1 VARPYRFASTARH
14 SSPHRVAPPPPI
26 APKPRDADRRR
37 EHRARARSSR
47 AMAHRRQTDALF
59 INAAQ
64 ICAANAPPG
73 ETPIATLLDAFFAF
87 LDEKTDFFVDA
98 ERAGVAVREALAK
111 TTRGRAAAKA
121 AKAPA
126 APSSDEAAR
135 MKAERD
141 AAKARA
147 MEEAERQRVEALRAR
162 TLEMQMEKS
171 KGKLTEVTEDADAD
185 ATAANGAEEEDP
197 HALAPGTMM
206 PNKGNG
212 GEAEKYVWTQTL
224 DDLEMRVA
232 VPPGTKSKDVEC
244 AFAQRRFSFK
254 VKTASG
260 EPRIEG
266 DFYAAIT
273 PDECYWTLEDNAYV
287 SCFLQKAKTGA
298 EWWPHVLVGDP
309 KIDTKKVEPENSRL
323 DDLDG
328 ETRSTVE
335 KMMYDQRQKAM
346 GLPTADEQTKQNAL
360 KNFMAAHPEMDFS
373 NCKFDG
379 VAGASSSPFDPSA

>member
-1 VARPYRFASTARH
+1 
-14 SSPHRVAPPPPI
+14 
-26 APKPRDADRRR
+26 
-37 EHRARARSSR
+37 
-47 AMAHRRQTDALF
+47 MAHRRQTDALF

-64 ICAANAPPG
+64 ICAANAAPG

-98 ERAGVAVREALAK
+98 ERAGTAVREALGK

-121 AKAPA
+121 AKAA
-126 APSSDEAAR
+126 TTATASDDDAAR
-135 MKAERD
+135 LKAERD

-171 KGKLTEVTEDADAD
+171 KGKLTEVTEDAEAA
-185 ATAANGAEEEDP
+185 ATATTTTTTNDAEEEDP

-224 DDLEMRVA
+224 DDLEVRVA
-232 VPPGTKSKDVEC
+232 VPPGTKSKEIEC
-244 AFAQRRFSFK
+244 AFAKNRFSFK
-254 VKTASG
+254 LKTASG

-266 DFYAAIT
+266 EFYAAIT

-298 EWWPHVLVGDP
+298 EWWPHVLVDDP

-346 GLPTADEQTKQNAL
+346 GLPTADEQTKQDAL
-360 KNFMAAHPEMDFS
+360 KKFMAAHPEMDFS

-379 VAGASSSPFDPSA
+379 VS

>member
-1 VARPYRFASTARH
+1 
-14 SSPHRVAPPPPI
+14 
-26 APKPRDADRRR
+26 
-37 EHRARARSSR
+37 
-47 AMAHRRQTDALF
+47 MAHRRQTDALF

-64 ICAANAPPG
+64 ICAANAAPG

-98 ERAGVAVREALAK
+98 ERAGTAVREALGK

-121 AKAPA
+121 AKAA
-126 APSSDEAAR
+126 TTATATASDDDAAR
-135 MKAERD
+135 LKAERD

-171 KGKLTEVTEDADAD
+171 KGKLTEVTEDAEAA
-185 ATAANGAEEEDP
+185 ATATTTTNDAEEEDP

-224 DDLEMRVA
+224 DDLEVRVA
-232 VPPGTKSKDVEC
+232 VPPGTKSKEIEC
-244 AFAQRRFSFK
+244 AFAKNRFSFK
-254 VKTASG
+254 LKTASG

-266 DFYAAIT
+266 EFYAAIT

-298 EWWPHVLVGDP
+298 EWWPHVLVDDP

-346 GLPTADEQTKQNAL
+346 GLPTADEQTKQDAL
-360 KNFMAAHPEMDFS
+360 KKFMAAHPEMDFS

-379 VAGASSSPFDPSA
+379 VSGASPFDASA

>member
-1 VARPYRFASTARH
+1 
-14 SSPHRVAPPPPI
+14 
-26 APKPRDADRRR
+26 
-37 EHRARARSSR
+37 
-47 AMAHRRQTDALF
+47 MAHRRQTDALF

-64 ICAANAPPG
+64 ICAANAAPG

-98 ERAGVAVREALAK
+98 ARAGAAVREAMGK

-121 AKAPA
+121 STTATTATA
-126 APSSDEAAR
+126 SDDDAAR
-135 MKAERD
+135 LKAERD

-171 KGKLTEVTEDADAD
+171 KGKLTEVTEDGEAAAAAA
-185 ATAANGAEEEDP
+185 ATNEEEEEDP

-232 VPPGTKSKDVEC
+232 VPPGTKSKEVEC
-244 AFAQRRFSFK
+244 AFAKNRFSFK
-254 VKTASG
+254 LKTASG

-298 EWWPHVLVGDP
+298 EWWPHVLVDDP

-346 GLPTADEQTKQNAL
+346 GLPTADEQTKHDAL
-360 KNFMAAHPEMDFS
+360 KKFMAAHPEMDFS

-379 VAGASSSPFDPSA
+379 VSGASSSPFDASA